1 MSITERG
8 DEYLVPR
15 CMAPRT
21 VLNVGVFE
29 CRWVTDQTTR
39 SGLRIF
45 CGKEARRSRRP
56 YCDEHYRLV
65 YVKVEKKSD
74 DASAVLQSWLNK
86 AEGREL

>member
-29 CRWVTDQTTR
+29 CRWVTDQATK
-39 SGLRIF
+39 SGLRVF
-45 CGKEARRSRRP
+45 CGKEVRRSHRP
-56 YCDEHYRLV
+56 YCDEHYPLV
-65 YVKVEKKSD
+65 YVKTEKKSD
-74 DASAVLQSWLNK
+74 DAFAVIQSWFGETK
-86 AEGREL
+86 RRER